1 LRERGQPIRLFGE
14 NDEAA
19 AKRLNIL
26 ETNEVETNG
35 MRNDFKAAMD
45 KTEQESLNEIMN
57 SIDPEH
63 ATQQQAIHDADEKD
77 DETVLNEIIVIKL
90 KFYLKTFSLIMSFFY
105 QI

>member
-1 LRERGQPIRLFGE
+1 MRERGQPIRFFGE
-14 NDEAA
+14 SDESA

-57 SIDPEH
+57 SVDSDHTVEQM
-63 ATQQQAIHDADEKD
+63 AHDADEKD
-77 DETVLNEIIVIKL
+77 DDTVLNEIIVI
-90 KFYLKTFSLIMSFFY
+90 Y
-105 QI
+105 